1 MPPVCAH
8 LTGRVGR
15 VPDSDVTGGENK
27 KTKKTSHVYF
37 MYAGEDEEEGE
48 SAPPG
53 VVFLTPLTPTSAPN

>member
-1 MPPVCAH
+1 M
-8 LTGRVGR
+8 
-15 VPDSDVTGGENK
+15 PDSDVTGGENK
-27 KTKKTSHVYF
+27 KTKKTSHVYS